1 MAAMRNE
8 AADIWRVTAERGF
21 LLAEDPLAAWPADP
35 ATEAVLALAADL
47 PDRVAD
53 ASVRAAAASLPV
65 PPLDG
70 LGPVQAERLHQAY
83 AFIANAY
90 CWTPGLEPTRVLPP
104 ALAVPFVAIS
114 DRLGRPPVLSYTGS
128 QLVNFR
134 FRDPAGGFAPE
145 NLVPVQTF
153 QHSPDE
159 DWFWVIH
166 IAIEAAGGRAVT
178 AGTQACAA
186 AASGDAA
193 GLRRALG
200 VILEGTEAVTALAR
214 RIREGC
220 SPDSF
225 FRTLRPFLF
234 SPPEGIVFEG
244 VERFGGQPQAF
255 LGQTG
260 AQSSLMPA
268 ICASLG
274 IRHGHTEL
282 TEYLDAVRAYMP
294 PPHREHIRA
303 LDGAAVRA
311 AASADAD
318 LRALYNTCVA
328 AVVAFRRFHMSLA
341 ATYISAHLPEAKGT
355 GGTDFMHWL
364 RRMTTETKD
373 QMLPGS

>member
-1 MAAMRNE
+1 MG
-8 AADIWRVTAERGF
+8 DIWRITPERGF
-21 LLAEDPLAAWPADP
+21 LLAVDPVVDWPADP
-35 ATEAVLALAADL
+35 ATGCVLALAKAL
-47 PDRVAD
+47 PDHVAECT
-53 ASVRAAAASLPV
+53 VRKAAAALPM

-70 LGPVQAERLHQAY
+70 LSDAQAERLHQAY
-83 AFIANAY
+83 AFIANAF
-90 CWTPGLEPTRVLPP
+90 CWQPGQEPTRRLPP
-104 ALAVPFVAIS
+104 SLAVPFVAVA

-134 FRDPAGGFAPE
+134 FRDPAAGFAPE
-145 NLVPVQTF
+145 NLAPVQNF

-166 IAIEAAGGRAVT
+166 IAIEAAGGRAVM
-178 AGTQACAA
+178 AGPAACAA
-186 AASGDAA
+186 ARDGDAA
-193 GLRRALG
+193 ALDAALRT
-200 VILEGTEAVTALAR
+200 ILAGTEAVTALAR

-234 SPPEGIVFEG
+234 SPPDGIVFEG
-244 VERFGGQPQAF
+244 VARYAGRPQAF

-274 IRHGHTEL
+274 IRHGDTEM
-282 TEYLDAVRAYMP
+282 TAYLDAVRAYMP
-294 PPHREHIRA
+294 PAHQAHIRA

-311 AASADAD
+311 AASGDPA
-318 LRALYNTCVA
+318 LRDLYNACVA
-328 AVVAFRRFHMSLA
+328 AVVEFRRFHLSLA
-341 ATYISAHLPEAKGT
+341 AGYIAAHVPDAKGT

-364 RRMTTETKD
+364 RRMTSETKA
-373 QMLPGS
+373 QLLPDG

>member
-1 MAAMRNE
+1 MAAMHDE
-8 AADIWRVTAERGF
+8 AADIWRVTAARGF
-21 LLAEDPLAAWPADP
+21 LLAEDPVASWSADP
-35 ATEAVLALAADL
+35 ATEAVLGLAAAL

-53 ASVRAAAASLPV
+53 GSIRRAAACLPV
-65 PPLDG
+65 PSLDG
-70 LGPVQAERLHQAY
+70 LSPVQAERLHQAY
-83 AFIANAY
+83 AFIANGY
-90 CWTPGLEPTRVLPP
+90 CWTPGLEPTRTLPP
-104 ALAVPFVAIS
+104 ALAVPFVAVS

-134 FRDPAGGFAPE
+134 FRDPAAGFAPE
-145 NLVPVQTF
+145 NLTPVQTF

-166 IAIEAAGGRAVT
+166 IAIEAAGGRAVM
-178 AGTQACAA
+178 AGPEACGAA
-186 AASGDAA
+186 AAGDAA
-193 GLRRALG
+193 ALHRALM
-200 VILEGTEAVTALAR
+200 VILDGTEAVTALAR

-234 SPPEGIVFEG
+234 SPPDGIVFEG
-244 VERFGGQPQAF
+244 VGRFAGQPQAF

-294 PPHREHIRA
+294 PAHQHHIRA

-311 AASADAD
+311 AAAQQPD
-318 LRALYNTCVA
+318 LRDLYNACVA
-328 AVVAFRRFHMSLA
+328 AVVEFRRFHMSLA

-364 RRMTTETKD
+364 RRMTTETKE
-373 QMLPGS
+373 QTLPES